1 MPDIDV
7 KPRSRV
13 VTDGI
18 EATTSRGMLRAVGMG
33 DEDWEKPQIGIAS
46 SWNEI
51 TPCNLS
57 LDRLAQGA
65 KEGVHSGGG
74 YPLQFG
80 TISVSD
86 GISMGH
92 EGMHFSLVSREVIAD
107 SVETVVNA
115 ERLDGT
121 VLLAGCDKSL
131 PGMLMA
137 AARLD
142 LASVFLY
149 AGSVMPG
156 YVKQADGTMK
166 EVTIIDSFEG
176 VGACKAG
183 TMSEEELKKIECA
196 IVPGEGACG
205 GMYTA
210 NTMASVAEA
219 LGMSLPGSAAPP
231 SADRRRDYYA
241 HRSGEAV
248 VNMLRHGIT
257 ARQILTKEAFENA
270 IAVAM
275 ALGGSTNVVLHLL
288 AIAHEAEVE
297 LSLDDFNRIG
307 SKVPHLADMKPFGK
321 YVMVDVDRNGGI
333 PVIMK
338 ALLDAGLLHGDVM
351 TVTGK
356 TLAENLA
363 EIDPP
368 ALDGEVF
375 RTLDNPIH
383 ATGGLTILQGS
394 FAPEGA
400 VVKTAGFDAEVFEG
414 PARVFDRER
423 AAMDALTEGQ
433 IQKGDVVVIRYEGPK
448 GGPGMREML
457 AITAAI
463 KGAGLG
469 KDVLLLT
476 DGRFSGGTT
485 GLCIGHIAPEAVDA
499 GPVAFVRDGDRIRVD
514 IAARSLDL
522 LVDDAELEAR
532 EQAGPRCPRATPAES
547 SRSSRSSSSP
557 PPRARSR
564 ASVDTRT
571 IATSPGKEHLMPT
584 EATPLSAAAGAR
596 RTPEILTGSGAVLRT
611 LEHLGITD
619 VFGLPGG
626 AIIPFYD
633 ELMASTTIRHVL
645 VRHEQGA
652 GHAAEGYASASGK
665 VGVAIA
671 TSGPGATNLV
681 TAIADAYMDSVPF
694 IAITGQVF
702 STLMGTDAFQE
713 ADIVGITMPITKHSF
728 LVTDPADVPAT
739 LAAAHLIATT
749 GRPGPV
755 LVDITKD
762 AQQKSAP
769 YVWPPKIDLPGYRPV
784 TKAHGKQIAAAA
796 QLLAEAERPV
806 LYVGGGVV
814 RSGATAELLRFA
826 EATGAPVVTTLMAR
840 GAFPDSHPQHL
851 GMPGMHGTV
860 PAVLGLQDSDLIIAL
875 GARFDDRVTGKA
887 DEFAPN
893 AKVVHV
899 DIDPAEISKIRFADV
914 PIVGDAREVL
924 VDLLDAWNGVPA
936 DERASTAD
944 WWTKLDQLRT
954 DFPLGY
960 AEPTDGLL
968 APQAIIRRIGELSG
982 PRPCTPPV
990 SVSTRCGRRSS
1001 SSTSGRTPG

>member
-65 KEGVHSGGG
+65 KEGVHGGGG

-156 YVKQADGTMK
+156 YVKQADGSMK

-248 VNMLRHGIT
+248 VNMLRLGIT

-307 SKVPHLADMKPFGK
+307 STVPHLADMKPFGK
-321 YVMVDVDRNGGI
+321 YVMLDVDRNGGI

-338 ALLDAGLLHGDVM
+338 ALLDAGLLHGECM

-356 TLAENLA
+356 TVAENLA

-368 ALDGEVF
+368 ELDGKVF

-423 AAMDALTEGQ
+423 SAMDALTEGR

-514 IAARSLDL
+514 IAARTLDL
-522 LVDDAELEAR
+522 LVDAAELEAR
-532 EQAGPRCPRATPAES
+532 RDGWAPL
-547 SRSSRSSSSP
+547 
-557 PPRARSR
+557 PPRY
-564 ASVDTRT
+564 TRGVL
-571 IATSPGKEHLMPT
+571 AKYAKLVQ
-584 EATPLSAAAGAR
+584 SAAK
-596 RTPEILTGSGAVLRT
+596 GAV
-611 LEHLGITD
+611 
-619 VFGLPGG
+619 
-626 AIIPFYD
+626 
-633 ELMASTTIRHVL
+633 
-645 VRHEQGA
+645 
-652 GHAAEGYASASGK
+652 
-665 VGVAIA
+665 
-671 TSGPGATNLV
+671 
-681 TAIADAYMDSVPF
+681 
-694 IAITGQVF
+694 TG
-702 STLMGTDAFQE
+702 
-713 ADIVGITMPITKHSF
+713 
-728 LVTDPADVPAT
+728 
-739 LAAAHLIATT
+739 
-749 GRPGPV
+749 
-755 LVDITKD
+755 
-762 AQQKSAP
+762 
-769 YVWPPKIDLPGYRPV
+769 
-784 TKAHGKQIAAAA
+784 
-796 QLLAEAERPV
+796 
-806 LYVGGGVV
+806 
-814 RSGATAELLRFA
+814 
-826 EATGAPVVTTLMAR
+826 
-840 GAFPDSHPQHL
+840 
-851 GMPGMHGTV
+851 
-860 PAVLGLQDSDLIIAL
+860 
-875 GARFDDRVTGKA
+875 
-887 DEFAPN
+887 
-893 AKVVHV
+893 
-899 DIDPAEISKIRFADV
+899 
-914 PIVGDAREVL
+914 
-924 VDLLDAWNGVPA
+924 
-936 DERASTAD
+936 
-944 WWTKLDQLRT
+944 
-954 DFPLGY
+954 
-960 AEPTDGLL
+960 
-968 APQAIIRRIGELSG
+968 
-982 PRPCTPPV
+982 
-990 SVSTRCGRRSS
+990 
-1001 SSTSGRTPG
+1001 